1 MILSENAHSL
11 NSGNAQACQIETTGK
26 KTPKRK
32 TLQLRINVCIRILIL
47 PKKKCTTDIV
57 LQYVGTESHTNNQ

>member
-47 PKKKCTTDIV
+47 PKKNAPLI
-57 LQYVGTESHTNNQ
+57 